1 MLQIR
6 PCSSDDFSGVLILLK
21 QLWPEK
27 SLDPASLRIAYDRA
41 LASDSQRY
49 ICATDG
55 EQVIGFGSLTVNNNL
70 WQEGYLGHVDEL
82 VVDGDFRGRGVG
94 AQLLEHLIVI
104 AKQRGCRRIELDSGF
119 HRPNAHRFYERHG
132 FENRGYLFSKVL

>member
-6 PCSSDDFSGVLILLK
+6 PCSSDDFSGVLELLE

-27 SLDPASLRIAYDRA
+27 RLDPASLRIVYDRA
-41 LASDSQRY
+41 LASNSQKY

-55 EQVIGFGSLTVNNNL
+55 ERVIGFGSLTVKNNL

-82 VVDGDFRGRGVG
+82 VVDRDYRGRGVG
-94 AQLLEHLIVI
+94 TGLLEHLIVI
-104 AKQRGCRRIELDSGF
+104 ARQLDCRRIELDSGF
-119 HRPNAHRFYERHG
+119 HRPDAHRYYERHG